1 MIRTLLVTL
10 ALGCTSAPSFAD
22 TYRIEV
28 AVPSDLSKNK
38 VAAAEYIA
46 QLKKA
51 VRSECARANSPV
63 IGQNYD
69 RFATCVKAAELEVA
83 RQDKT
88 GLLAAEL
95 GIDRRVQ
102 LALD

>member
-22 TYRIEV
+22 PYRIDV
-28 AVPSDLSKNK
+28 SVPSDLSNK
-38 VAAAEYIA
+38 AAVAEYVA
-46 QLKKA
+46 TLKKA
-51 VRSECARANSPV
+51 VRSKCARANSPV
-63 IGQNYD
+63 IGENYD
-69 RFATCVKAAELEVA
+69 SFAACVKAAELEVA

-88 GLLAAEL
+88 GLLASEL

>member
-28 AVPSDLSKNK
+28 AVPSDLSNK
-38 VAAAEYIA
+38 VAVAEYVA
-46 QLKKA
+46 TLKRA

-63 IGQNYD
+63 IGENYE
-69 RFATCVKAAELEVA
+69 RFAGCVNAAELEVA

-95 GIDRRVQ
+95 GIDRRIQ

>member
-10 ALGCTSAPSFAD
+10 GLGCTSAASFAD

-28 AVPSDLSKNK
+28 AVPSELSNK
-38 VAAAEYIA
+38 AAVAEYTA
-46 QLKKA
+46 ALKKA
-51 VRSECARANSPV
+51 VRSECARANSPL

-69 RFATCVKAAELEVA
+69 RFVVCVKAAELEVA

-88 GLLAAEL
+88 GLFAAEL
-95 GIDRRVQ
+95 GIDRRAQ